1 MLFPYYSKEFS
12 SESDRKF
19 SFELMESAVTGTRNL
34 KITKNQTGIDPIELN
49 IPASSLVYLT
59 SEMKKRINQ
68 AENFKSRKIKRE
80 KPEKKYLRTVPSL
93 NFGLLRLR
101 DKELNLTMIPD
112 PNVLE
117 EFIINLNDVKKLV
130 KDNLKPLDP
139 DNLSNESLY
148 FKELMS
154 YGDLKY
160 QFDLTENAKNGRI
173 LKVTQMWGGENL
185 ISIDIPTE
193 ELIEYRSDLLSKMKS
208 QARNLEKKVKSRFI
222 TSNGVKFGL
231 ELYKDIILNAMYIE
245 VNPFCKEFND
255 VLSYCNTLGATTRF
269 VYNIC
274 TNQTI
279 WH

>member
-1 MLFPYYSKEFS
+1 
-12 SESDRKF
+12 
-19 SFELMESAVTGTRNL
+19 MESAVTGTRNL
-34 KITKNQTGIDPIELN
+34 KITKKQTGVDPIELN
-49 IPASSLVYLT
+49 IPASRLVYLT
-59 SEMKKRINQ
+59 SEMKKRINE
-68 AENFKSRKIKRE
+68 AENFKIRKIKRE
-80 KPEKKYLRTVPSL
+80 SVKKPEKKYLRTVPNVR
-93 NFGLLRLR
+93 NFSLLRLR

-148 FKELMS
+148 FKELTS

-173 LKVTQMWGGENL
+173 LKVSQMWGGENL

-208 QARNLEKKVKSRFI
+208 QARNLEKKIKSRFI

-245 VNPFCKEFND
+245 VNPFCKEFNE
-255 VLSYCNTLGATTRF
+255 VISYCNTLGATTRF
-269 VYNIC
+269 VYNIL
-274 TNQTI
+274 TNSISRKNTVC
-279 WH
+279 